1 MKRIY
6 LAAVLSLAV
15 TVAHAQLGRAPMNLP
30 QLPVVN
36 QTLQGVQG
44 VANQTLQGVQGVANQ
59 TLQGVQGIGSRLGSQ
74 LDGTITQDARALQV
88 RDLIRQNRTTLE
100 ADPNGAAMLRSEIL
114 ALSPTDGDL
123 ALVQNAGFTV
133 IGVRTLDGL
142 DTRIVILQAP
152 QGLSTARAL
161 VRIRALVPAGRFDF
175 NHVYGESGTAQTGDA
190 SADGGPSPA
199 PVAASSSPATKL
211 GLIDGGIDETHPVFR
226 ELTIHRHGCDNVAIP
241 SEHGTA
247 VASLMVGR
255 SADFHGAAPGAELYA
270 GDVYCGIPTG
280 GSVDAVA
287 EAMSW
292 LVHERIAVINVSLV
306 GPPNVVLES
315 VVHDVISRGFI
326 LVAAVGNDGPAAKPL
341 YPASY
346 PGVVGV
352 TAVDARRRVL
362 VEAARGPQVRF
373 AAPGADMVAAKSPQ
387 GFAAVRGT
395 SFAAPLVTCLL
406 GAQLAQPDSA
416 AASRAINDLAGRAVD
431 LGARGLD
438 PIYGYGLVGADLG
451 PSIRLVGLRAQ

>member
-1 MKRIY
+1 MVRIA
-6 LAAVLSLAV
+6 LAVISSLAV
-15 TVAHAQLGRAPMNLP
+15 AVAHAQLGRLPLNVP

-44 VANQTLQGVQGVANQ
+44 A
-59 TLQGVQGIGSRLGSQ
+59 GSQLGSQ
-74 LDGTITQDARALQV
+74 LESTLVQDTRAVQV
-88 RDLIRQNRTTLE
+88 RDLVRQNRTTLE
-100 ADPNGAAMLRSEIL
+100 ADPAGAAMLRSEIL
-114 ALSPTDGDL
+114 ALSPSDGDL
-123 ALVQNAGFTV
+123 ALAQNAGFTV

-152 QGLSTARAL
+152 PGLSTARAL

-175 NHVYGESGTAQTGDA
+175 NHVYSESGTAPTDTAAPAAAAQPPA
-190 SADGGPSPA
+190 SVSP
-199 PVAASSSPATKL
+199 PATSGTKL
-211 GLIDGGIDETHPVFR
+211 GLIDGGIDEAHPVFR
-226 ELTIHRHGCDNVAIP
+226 ELTIHRHGCGNVAIP

-247 VASLMVGR
+247 VASLMIGR
-255 SADFHGAAPGAELYA
+255 SADFRGAAPGAELYA
-270 GDVYCGIPTG
+270 GDVYCGLPTG

-287 EAMSW
+287 EAMAW

-315 VVHDVISRGFI
+315 VVREVISRGFI
-326 LVAAVGNDGPAAKPL
+326 IVAAVGNDGPAAKPL

-352 TAVDARRRVL
+352 TAVDAHRRAL
-362 VEAARGPQVRF
+362 VEAGRGPQVRF

-395 SFAAPLVTCLL
+395 SFAAPLVACLL
-406 GAQLAQPDSA
+406 GAELAEPDSA
-416 AASRAINDLAGRAVD
+416 TAMRAISDLAGRAVD

-438 PIYGYGLVGADLG
+438 PVYGYGLVGADLG
-451 PSIRLVGLRAQ
+451 PSMRLVGLSAQ